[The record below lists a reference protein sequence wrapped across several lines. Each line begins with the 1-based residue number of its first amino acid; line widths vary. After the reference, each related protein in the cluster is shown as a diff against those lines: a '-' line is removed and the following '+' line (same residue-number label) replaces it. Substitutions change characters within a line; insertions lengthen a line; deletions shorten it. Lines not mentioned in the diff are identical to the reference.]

1 MFKWTYLS
9 HFVIISAGAAPVPR
23 FATRPKG
30 LSTLELEELRKMFVV
45 EETFQKLG
53 ENMEQKL
60 RKSSDKLMLLKGH
73 RLGNRI
79 RLNLVH
85 DGSRMTS
92 ASVL

>member
-1 MFKWTYLS
+1 
-9 HFVIISAGAAPVPR
+9 
-23 FATRPKG
+23 
-30 LSTLELEELRKMFVV
+30 MFVV
-45 EETFQKLG
+45 EETFQNLG

-60 RKSSDKLMLLKGH
+60 KKSFDKLMLLKGH

>member
-1 MFKWTYLS
+1 
-9 HFVIISAGAAPVPR
+9 
-23 FATRPKG
+23 
-30 LSTLELEELRKMFVV
+30 MFVV

-60 RKSSDKLMLLKGH
+60 RKRSDKLMLLKGH